1 MKHSFIFAL
10 CAAAALLPACS
21 NHHNSAPALQEVK
34 MTEAA
39 TAPVV
44 AGEDALASSG
54 SEAEQGPAL
63 PISQKIIKNA
73 VLRFSTSDFESCKK
87 RIADTVKK
95 YGGYIASEKQEN
107 TSMQWRNEVVIK
119 VPAAAFE
126 QCVESITSGAS
137 RVDEKSIT
145 SSGVTEE
152 YVDLDARMK
161 ARQAVEQRYVQ
172 ILQQAKNVKEIL
184 EVEAQLKSIR
194 EEIESAKGR
203 LQYMDHHV
211 AYSNISLEYYQ
222 TFATS
227 DPQSP
232 GFLQRSWLSFKDGWN
247 GLLSFALGIFSAW
260 PLIVGVVFIF
270 IFIKRGI
277 RRWKSR
283 KIPTNVNQ

>member
-1 MKHSFIFAL
+1 MKHSFILAL
-10 CAAAALLPACS
+10 CTAVALLPACR
-21 NHHNSAPALQEVK
+21 NHSAPVATEFKQ
-34 MTEAA
+34 TEANM
-39 TAPVV
+39 TAAAV
-44 AGEDALASSG
+44 ASDELPLSE
-54 SEAEQGPAL
+54 SEADQAPAL

-73 VLRFSTSDFESCKK
+73 VLRFSTSDFEACKK

-107 TSMQWRNEVVIK
+107 TSMQWRNEVAIK
-119 VPAAAFE
+119 VPAATFE
-126 QCVESITSGAS
+126 QCVENLTGGAS
-137 RVDEKSIT
+137 GVDEKSIT
-145 SSGVTEE
+145 STDVTEE

-161 ARQAVEQRYVQ
+161 ARLAVEQRYVQ

-184 EVEAQLKSIR
+184 EVEAQLKGIR

-222 TFATS
+222 TFANS

-247 GLLSFALGIFSAW
+247 GLLSFALGILSAW
-260 PLIVGVVFIF
+260 PLIVGIVFIF

-277 RRWKSR
+277 GRWKSR
-283 KIPTNVNQ
+283 KTPANVNL

>member
-1 MKHSFIFAL
+1 MKHSFIVAL
-10 CAAAALLPACS
+10 CTAVALLPACR
-21 NHHNSAPALQEVK
+21 NNSAPATNEFKQ
-34 MTEAA
+34 TDARGAA
-39 TAPVV
+39 AVMATQ
-44 AGEDALASSG
+44 ALVLPDND
-54 SEAEQGPAL
+54 AEQAPAL

-73 VLRFSTSDFESCKK
+73 VLRFSTSDFDACKK
-87 RIADTVKK
+87 RITDTVKK

-107 TSMQWRNEVVIK
+107 TSVQWRNEVAIK

-126 QCVESITSGAS
+126 QCVESLTGGAS
-137 RVDEKSIT
+137 RIDEKSIT
-145 SSGVTEE
+145 STDVTEE

-161 ARQAVEQRYVQ
+161 ARLAVEQRYVQ

-222 TFATS
+222 TFANT

-232 GFLQRSWLSFKDGWN
+232 GFLQRSWFSFKDGWN
-247 GLLSFALGIFSAW
+247 GLLSFALGILSAW
-260 PLIVGVVFIF
+260 PLIVGIVFIF

-277 RRWKSR
+277 GRWKSR
-283 KIPTNVNQ
+283 KTPTNVNL

>member
-1 MKHSFIFAL
+1 MKHSFILAL
-10 CAAAALLPACS
+10 CTAVALLPACR
-21 NHHNSAPALQEVK
+21 NHSAPVATEFKQ
-34 MTEAA
+34 TEANM
-39 TAPVV
+39 TAAAV
-44 AGEDALASSG
+44 ASDELPLSE
-54 SEAEQGPAL
+54 SEADQAPAL

-73 VLRFSTSDFESCKK
+73 VLRFSTSDFEACKK

-107 TSMQWRNEVVIK
+107 TSMQWRNEVAIK
-119 VPAAAFE
+119 VPAATFE
-126 QCVESITSGAS
+126 QCVESLTGGAS
-137 RVDEKSIT
+137 GVDEKSIT
-145 SSGVTEE
+145 STDVTEE

-161 ARQAVEQRYVQ
+161 ARLAVEQRYVQ

-184 EVEAQLKSIR
+184 EVEAQLKGIR

-222 TFATS
+222 TFANS

-232 GFLQRSWLSFKDGWN
+232 AFLQRSWLSFKDGWN
-247 GLLSFALGIFSAW
+247 GLLSFALGILSAW
-260 PLIVGVVFIF
+260 PLIVGIVFIF

-277 RRWKSR
+277 GRWKSR
-283 KIPTNVNQ
+283 KTPANVNL